1 MRSKGIFDQGN
12 YIKKVNLYQH
22 KRILSD
28 LFLIF
33 NYSKNCAYLLVIKMI
48 TYQYYGET
56 LAKNKPV
63 L

>member
-33 NYSKNCAYLLVIKMI
+33 NYSKKCAYLLVIKMI